1 MKKHFQRLAAF
12 LFVIAALAACV
23 SPMGMGD
30 SQSSDQVATAAAMT
44 LQALAPQVADKT
56 ISLLPRSLYFLG
68 NDTQGIAQIFRM
80 ERDGKTKTQLTFEP
94 VRVDDYDIS
103 PTDGNI
109 VYVTNNQLLWINA
122 DGSNR
127 HLLGDGGTQP
137 VFSPDGRILAYAHG
151 GVNLYDLSSGV
162 NSLVIVDHPT
172 DGSMP
177 LENYVPENFS
187 PDGTKLLISIAHPPD
202 SPSTAAIYSPAT
214 QVLMQIGGSDE
225 SLTCCNFYGGAEWSA
240 DSSTFYAVASQ
251 YDSSYKFG
259 VLWKVN
265 ANAGAVVELNRA
277 VAEDGTIS
285 LPFKPQLAPDGQ
297 LYFFLGAYSN
307 ASGFFD
313 APVLHLVRS
322 APDGVTGRSVLR
334 DENFVL
340 MDEALWAPDASF
352 VIVATAPIKN
362 WDQGGGVLELYPTD
376 RQKSPVWLAPF
387 GREMKWG
394 P

>member
-1 MKKHFQRLAAF
+1 MKKHFQHLAAF
-12 LFVIAALAACV
+12 LFVITALAACV
-23 SPMGMGD
+23 SPMGD

-44 LQALAPQVADKT
+44 LQALAPEMTDKPT
-56 ISLLPRSLYFLG
+56 TLLPRSLYFLG
-68 NDTQGIAQIFRM
+68 NDSQGLAQIFRM

-94 VRVDDYDIS
+94 VSVDDYDLS
-103 PTDGNI
+103 PADGNI
-109 VYVTNNQLLWINA
+109 VYVTNNQMLWINA

-137 VFSPDGRILAYAHG
+137 VFSTDGRILAYAHG
-151 GVNLYDLSSGV
+151 GVNLYDLSTGV
-162 NSLVIVDHPT
+162 NSLVIGDHPT

-177 LENYVPENFS
+177 LENYVPESFS

-202 SPSTAAIYSPAT
+202 SPSTAAIYTLAT
-214 QVLMQIGGSDE
+214 QVLMQFAGTEE

-240 DSSTFYAVASQ
+240 DSSSFYAVASQ

-259 VLWKVN
+259 VLWKVD
-265 ANAGAVVELNRA
+265 ANAGAVTTLNRV
-277 VAEDGTIS
+277 VAEDGTIN
-285 LPFKPQLAPDGQ
+285 LPYKPHLAADGQ
-297 LYFFLGAYSN
+297 LYYFIGAYSN

-313 APVLHLVRS
+313 APVLQLVRS
-322 APDGVTGRSVLR
+322 APDGTTGRGVLR

-352 VIVATAPIKN
+352 VIVATAPMKN

-376 RQKSPVWLAPF
+376 KQKSPIWLAPF